1 MLRKKY
7 LPFFF
12 KLLLW
17 TTEQKTLILYYHQVG
32 MYSHESQLCDNNSW
46 WSVLFFPVTA
56 GGDHAGLSPWQ
67 RGGDV
72 QQLPGGRRTLGG
84 HGVPGGRRAHRHR
97 DAHQVTAEPVVVA
110 TQLFVFGF
118 FSLTE
123 TAGLCQISWNFL
135 DYKLK
140 VEFNFWGLTFAHF
153 WYTPKSDA

>member
-1 MLRKKY
+1 MQTVARVNCSPCWEKNIY
-7 LPFFF
+7 LFFF

-17 TTEQKTLILYYHQVG
+17 TTEQKTLILDYHQVG

-67 RGGDV
+67 CGGDV

-118 FSLTE
+118 FFLNRNCRSLPDFLE
-123 TAGLCQISWNFL
+123 FLGL
-135 DYKLK
+135 
-140 VEFNFWGLTFAHF
+140 
-153 WYTPKSDA
+153 